1 MGEVVAVDSEER
13 QVVVLDVKFFQASEV
28 NKLRQENLVVGDVQM
43 SKVCEMQQVIF
54 LYIYDALSIQ
64 FGSDSLSRIL
74 DSA

>member
-13 QVVVLDVKFFQASEV
+13 QVVVLDVQFFQASEV

-43 SKVCEMQQVIF
+43 SKVCEMQQVVF
-54 LYIYDALSIQ
+54 LHIYDALSIQ